1 MRLELGISAA
11 FERWADEAGFSMT
24 ESSTDGRAIVWTAGG
39 ETRFFI
45 EKEESG
51 WVVVTSSERMGEDQF
66 ELAAI
71 HPSLIERRF
80 IADFAYWSVR
90 SKRGLLPLSLPNS
103 ADDLAA
109 GYLIGRKAFW
119 RIDRFTLVDPHGRK
133 IAVVS
138 GGELIGTMNV
148 VELSI
153 FASSDLGAIVRSLT
167 DPVGKPLFSVRHG

>member
-1 MRLELGISAA
+1 MVGQVK
-11 FERWADEAGFSMT
+11 T
-24 ESSTDGRAIVWTAGG
+24 
-39 ETRFFI
+39 
-45 EKEESG
+45 
-51 WVVVTSSERMGEDQF
+51 WVV
-66 ELAAI
+66 
-71 HPSLIERRF
+71 
-80 IADFAYWSVR
+80 
-90 SKRGLLPLSLPNS
+90 PLSLPNS

-109 GYLIGRKAFW
+109 GYSIGRKAFW